1 MHAEHEAMRD
11 NGYNE
16 THFKYKY
23 QTNIPMLTLLRVLI
37 VSDAFKGKLPVQRHR
52 MVYALLDEEFKQ
64 GLHAINIVTKTGA
77 EYAKEI
83 DAKNL

>member
-1 MHAEHEAMRD
+1 M
-11 NGYNE
+11 
-16 THFKYKY
+16 F
-23 QTNIPMLTLLRVLI
+23 RVLI

-77 EYAKEI
+77 EYAKEA